1 MSFQIKDRKKIQLFR
16 KCVQLLTNNKEEFQI
31 HFNKTHV
38 RKNRHLRCL
47 QIRLFNVFQD
57 DTTYMFDLQ
66 ASFFSKFVAPECILN
81 DEVEVLQV
89 KC

>member
-1 MSFQIKDRKKIQLFR
+1 M
-16 KCVQLLTNNKEEFQI
+16 
-31 HFNKTHV
+31 
-38 RKNRHLRCL
+38 
-47 QIRLFNVFQD
+47 FQD

-89 KC
+89 KCQRELFLQGFNILDDTELEFLIVYDTVETG